1 MTSNIANIDNS
12 NIPDKRSLIVKL
24 AEKKNEV
31 ALDNAFAPAVSLGAP
46 KKGSKYFKDYMAMDT
61 CIRNVLS
68 QINASNQFVR
78 FPAFVG
84 YALLSSVSQ
93 EALIR
98 AGVEAVADD
107 MTRKPVELFY
117 DEDGNEDGEKLI
129 NDLNA
134 DLLKFKVKEVMNNA
148 KLKDGFF
155 GGCLV
160 YIDVGNLSDEQKM
173 KPLLLDKRTFKAG
186 SLRGFKIIEPVNIC
200 AGDYNT
206 TDPMNEHFFNPE
218 WWYILGKRYH
228 ASRFLYIAGNDVDML
243 LKPAYNFF
251 GISEAQLALDYVAHF
266 VANREAAQELL
277 NKFSLTCIGTNLSQA
292 LTQDGSWSD
301 IVARIKAFNKFKTN
315 NGTFVFD
322 KETEELMQLN
332 TPLSGVK
339 DIVEMSLTL
348 LTAIWRIPKLV
359 YIGEGEGGLNA
370 SSQEQLRTYYS
381 YIHSLQEKI
390 FTKPYDTIIKLLQ
403 LNRGLEPDEKLMFKF
418 PSLWDMD
425 EKERADLNKVLAD
438 RDIAYINSG
447 VLSQE
452 EARKRLSLDRNS
464 GYSDIDVD
472 DLPTPPEQPLQDEEP
487 KGDKKGD
494 KTTDDMALDEKEPV
508 DWITVH
514 GVHIPLYEGQSKED
528 AVSGFIEKVKGQTEK
543 KGNKNDRTESKNE
556 FGRIQAESQGMSS
569 KELSEYRSG
578 ERKVDEALLGRLSRA
593 FKMELHARTG
603 GRGDKVR
610 TLLNPKT
617 GQDEKIHENVDGETF
632 KNIFSVARNY
642 LQNGELVD
650 LHDDYSDCECYLTED
665 GLGGFAIEKDGNLV
679 SVFNLNT
686 QKGGFLKTIAPI
698 VKEKAKFLD
707 CFMSEKQPLA
717 EMYSKIFGFKVVSD
731 MPYNMEYDHDDIGK
745 NHNMPKVAFMVNTE
759 KELKTTHFDKDDYDG
774 AYNLQRGFFGNMAKD
789 SAFERVVNRIVFDEF
804 VEREHPRD
812 KYGKFTKKGANEEP
826 AYKKNA
832 KAEKTSLSD
841 EEKAKYVKQGNESIT
856 DYAKRYDEPD
866 VNESI
871 VLNGLQTYISEA
883 GETHNR
889 EDMEKAIHFVERK
902 IEEGEETINKYRISG
917 RRNEAVYTPERSK
930 LHKAIARKLLQGKK
944 KSDNPTFVLLGGRG
958 GSGKSQF
965 KNEVYDEKDFVV
977 LDADKIKEMLPEYKG
992 WNAAH
997 LHEESADI
1005 LEFVL
1010 GEAKR
1015 KKLNVVL
1022 DATMNGF
1029 DSTKRRLGMFKDDG
1043 YRAEMH
1049 YMFLPRQKAARR
1061 AITRFVDRPN
1071 GRYVPIN
1078 MILGM
1083 QKNEENFEKLKGEV
1097 DAYSFSNNDV
1107 PFGKL
1112 PVLVEKSGDFYY
1124 KGARKWI

>member
-68 QINASNQFVR
+68 QINASNQFVG

-134 DLLKFKVKEVMNNA
+134 DLLKFKVKEVMNKA

-206 TDPMNEHFFNPE
+206 TDPMDEHFFNPE

-418 PSLWDMD
+418 QSLWDMD
-425 EKERADLNKVLAD
+425 EKERADLNKVLAE

-452 EARKRLSLDRNS
+452 EARRRLSLDRYS

-472 DLPTPPEQPLQDEEP
+472 DLPTPQEQPLQDGGDEKGEKDDKEE
-487 KGDKKGD
+487 KDNKK
-494 KTTDDMALDEKEPV
+494 TAQDMALDE
-508 DWITVH
+508 W
-514 GVHIPLYEGQSKED
+514 L
-528 AVSGFIEKVKGQTEK
+528 
-543 KGNKNDRTESKNE
+543 ES
-556 FGRIQAESQGMSS
+556 R
-569 KELSEYRSG
+569 
-578 ERKVDEALLGRLSRA
+578 
-593 FKMELHARTG
+593 
-603 GRGDKVR
+603 
-610 TLLNPKT
+610 
-617 GQDEKIHENVDGETF
+617 
-632 KNIFSVARNY
+632 
-642 LQNGELVD
+642 
-650 LHDDYSDCECYLTED
+650 
-665 GLGGFAIEKDGNLV
+665 
-679 SVFNLNT
+679 
-686 QKGGFLKTIAPI
+686 
-698 VKEKAKFLD
+698 
-707 CFMSEKQPLA
+707 
-717 EMYSKIFGFKVVSD
+717 
-731 MPYNMEYDHDDIGK
+731 
-745 NHNMPKVAFMVNTE
+745 
-759 KELKTTHFDKDDYDG
+759 
-774 AYNLQRGFFGNMAKD
+774 
-789 SAFERVVNRIVFDEF
+789 
-804 VEREHPRD
+804 
-812 KYGKFTKKGANEEP
+812 
-826 AYKKNA
+826 
-832 KAEKTSLSD
+832 
-841 EEKAKYVKQGNESIT
+841 
-856 DYAKRYDEPD
+856 
-866 VNESI
+866 
-871 VLNGLQTYISEA
+871 
-883 GETHNR
+883 
-889 EDMEKAIHFVERK
+889 VERK
-902 IEEGEETINKYRISG
+902 HGRFFKWKQKEEKNKKDYLSELENWRNSALAEADEDNQYEIDSINKTY
-917 RRNEAVYTPERSK
+917 E
-930 LHKAIARKLLQGKK
+930 RKLKELNKEPEKESKIYIYTFFDGNDKDSRFLFEVEAHNKEEAQKK
-944 KSDNPTFVLLGGRG
+944 FL
-958 GSGKSQF
+958 
-965 KNEVYDEKDFVV
+965 EKY
-977 LDADKIKEMLPEYKG
+977 PE
-992 WNAAH
+992 
-997 LHEESADI
+997 
-1005 LEFVL
+1005 
-1010 GEAKR
+1010 
-1015 KKLNVVL
+1015 
-1022 DATMNGF
+1022 
-1029 DSTKRRLGMFKDDG
+1029 
-1043 YRAEMH
+1043 
-1049 YMFLPRQKAARR
+1049 
-1061 AITRFVDRPN
+1061 
-1071 GRYVPIN
+1071 
-1078 MILGM
+1078 
-1083 QKNEENFEKLKGEV
+1083 QKNRGFG
-1097 DAYSFSNNDV
+1097 FSSRV
-1107 PFGKL
+1107 K
-1112 PVLVEKSGDFYY
+1112 K
-1124 KGARKWI
+1124 